1 MLCAAELLDISE
13 NGVRVAVTRLAQ
25 EGLIHAVE
33 RGVYQLREK
42 KFDTSAV
49 SLNKT
54 ANMQITATWD
64 HRYILVYTGSLGR
77 VDRSAL
83 SKREKALG
91 YYGFQELEQN
101 LFIRPDN
108 LSLDLNTFK
117 HAVIQFG
124 LDPEARFFGVSEVEN
139 EAEIQ
144 KLWNIQ
150 QLNQN
155 YIRTSQHIQAW
166 FQTAEQL
173 DLEHAAKSA
182 FYLGKEAL
190 FTLRADTLLPTEW
203 IDHAARH
210 QFELDGR
217 AMEQQGQWLWQQ
229 YFASHRI

>member
-1 MLCAAELLDISE
+1 MTYKLNARHLILDLLYASQHATISIKRMLCAAELLDISE

-101 LFIRPDN
+101 GFV
-108 LSLDLNTFK
+108 
-117 HAVIQFG
+117 A
-124 LDPEARFFGVSEVEN
+124 
-139 EAEIQ
+139 
-144 KLWNIQ
+144 
-150 QLNQN
+150 
-155 YIRTSQHIQAW
+155 
-166 FQTAEQL
+166 QT
-173 DLEHAAKSA
+173 
-182 FYLGKEAL
+182 YL
-190 FTLRADTLLPTEW
+190 
-203 IDHAARH
+203 
-210 QFELDGR
+210 
-217 AMEQQGQWLWQQ
+217 
-229 YFASHRI
+229 